1 MHAPRCLKQHCFNSQ
16 SMDGA
21 QMSIEQW
28 MDNEESVYM
37 YIMEY
42 YSDYRKNEILPF
54 AKTWMEVVYEL
65 VHK

>member
-1 MHAPRCLKQHCFNSQ
+1 
-16 SMDGA
+16 
-21 QMSIEQW
+21 MSIEQR

-42 YSDYRKNEILPF
+42 YSDYRKNDILPF